1 MAQEVDRMVRRVFQD
16 MERLGHVDLEA
27 SEMAIRASS
36 HQMGGSLLEKL
47 LNWDG
52 GGYRGAHTQCSQGH
66 RAEFIEYRDK
76 QLLTALSPIE
86 VKRAYYHCE
95 ECKDGLIPK
104 DQELDIVDTSFSPG
118 VRRMMGQVGGK
129 EPFEEGRRDLEN
141 LAGVLVKTKAVE
153 RVSQAIGQQIER
165 VFEGERELALSG
177 KVVPLKAVPKLYI
190 AIDGTGVPVVRR
202 ETEGRKGKDETG
214 KAKTREAKLGCVFT
228 QTTLDENQRPVRDE
242 HSTTY
247 VGAIETAEAFG
258 TRIYAEAIRRGV
270 TRAAQVIVLGDG
282 AHWIW
287 GIAEEHFYGAIQI
300 VDLYHAREHLA
311 LIANLIYGTGA
322 IKSKEWMEARREQL
336 DAGDVEAVIA
346 SVHRL
351 RPSNTKVEDEVRTAA
366 DYFHR
371 NAERM
376 RYAEFRKQGLFVG
389 SGVVEA
395 GCKMICGQRLKL
407 SGMHWTVR
415 GANAIIALR
424 CCQLSAR
431 WEEFWEARALG

>member
-1 MAQEVDRMVRRVFQD
+1 MAQEVDRIVRRVFQD
-16 MERLGHVDLEA
+16 IERLGHVDLEA

-52 GGYRGAHTQCSQGH
+52 GGYCGAHTQCGKGH
-66 RAEFIEYRDK
+66 RAQFIEYRDK
-76 QLLTALSPIE
+76 QLLTVLSPVE

-95 ECKDGLIPK
+95 ECNHGVIPK
-104 DQELDIVDTSFSPG
+104 DRELDIVDTSFSPG

-153 RVSQAIGQQIER
+153 RVSQAIGNQIER

-190 AIDGTGVPVVRR
+190 AIDGTGVPVVGR

-247 VGAIETAEAFG
+247 VGHIETAEAFG
-258 TRIYAEAIRRGV
+258 TRIYPEAIRRGV
-270 TRAAQVIVLGDG
+270 SRAAQVIVLGDG
-282 AHWIW
+282 ARWIW
-287 GIAEEHFYGAIQI
+287 GIAEEQFYGAIQI

-311 LIANLIYGTGA
+311 AIAKSVYGA
-322 IKSKEWMEARREQL
+322 SALKSKQWMDARREQL

-346 SVHRL
+346 SLRRL
-351 RPSNTKVEDEVRTAA
+351 RPSHTTVQEAVRTAA
-366 DYFHR
+366 DYFHA
-371 NAERM
+371 NAKRM

-395 GCKMICGQRLKL
+395 GCKTICGQRLKQ

-424 CCQLSAR
+424 CCQLSSR

>member
-129 EPFEEGRRDLEN
+129 EPFEEGRRDLED

-311 LIANLIYGTGA
+311 LIANLVYGTGA